1 GPVHRLTSARL
12 TPDPT
17 NGLSNKEDAAA
28 ALRENLPDADAV
40 VYSDGSKESGDD
52 AGFGCVVYRDGTV
65 VASSK
70 GRLARSEV
78 YDGEVW
84 GALVG
89 LQAAPPLDIDV
100 LLDNT
105 AAI

>member
-1 GPVHRLTSARL
+1 MACPRKKRR
-12 TPDPT
+12 
-17 NGLSNKEDAAA
+17 A
-28 ALRENLPDADAV
+28 ALRKNPPDADAV
-40 VYSDGSKESGDD
+40 VYSDGSKEFGDD
-52 AGFGCVVYRDGTV
+52 TGFGYVVYRDGTV
-65 VASSK
+65 VASGK

-84 GALVG
+84 GALAG
-89 LQAAPPLDIDV
+89 LQAALQLSPPPLDIEV